1 MQPFSLSGLKQLL
14 QPFMFMHYQ
23 HLLHYFQIH
32 YELPKADQTYG
43 TH

>member
-14 QPFMFMHYQ
+14 QPFMFMHY
-23 HLLHYFQIH
+23 LLHYFQIH